1 MPRNKDERP
10 QQEGKEPFVSASP
23 VKRTLAWTGL
33 VYALM
38 LLGMTTYIFYTG
50 TALGNLGP
58 ALALPGL
65 IGLGAVAIVSW
76 RTTGR
81 PAAWAAVLLAVLCW
95 ALALFTAPL
104 AWAGFLSNFGG

>member
-1 MPRNKDERP
+1 MYHNKDRR
-10 QQEGKEPFVSASP
+10 QDRQEEQEPFVPSSP
-23 VKRTLAWTGL
+23 VKRTMAWIGL
-33 VYALM
+33 VYAFL

-65 IGLGAVAIVSW
+65 IGVGAVAIVSW

-81 PAAWAAVLLAVLCW
+81 PAAWAAVLLAEIRDL
-95 ALALFTAPL
+95 LKEKQ
-104 AWAGFLSNFGG
+104 